1 MNDVFSR
8 FEIVEGEQLVF
19 WYHRKNYESESGSLG
34 TSCQAVGRAD
44 WLEIYSD
51 NPDTVKLL
59 ILKSF
64 DNPDKIVGRALL
76 WYLEDG
82 KILMDYTYVSK
93 ESDKNV
99 FKELA
104 KSRGY
109 IIKEDNYNDTFVA
122 YTKIKI
128 EGYESYPSVDTMRYW
143 NRNTGK
149 ISNQWFDGSNE
160 IIWTQDDEENEDDDW

>member
-19 WYHRKNYESESGSLG
+19 WYHRKNYESQTGSLG

-51 NPDTVKLL
+51 NPDTIKLL

-64 DNPDKIVGRALL
+64 DNPDKIIGRALL

-82 KILMDYTYVSK
+82 KILMDYVYSNK

-99 FKELA
+99 FNEYANSK
-104 KSRGY
+104 GY
-109 IIKEDNYNDTFVA
+109 IIREKSNGNWVA
-122 YTKIKI
+122 NIKQKPQ
-128 EGYESYPSVDTMRYW
+128 GYDSYPSVDTMRYW
-143 NRNTGK
+143 NRDEGK
-149 ISNQWFDGSNE
+149 ISNQRFDGSRE
-160 IIWTQDDEENEDDDW
+160 IIWTQDDDEDDEDW